1 MSYPSLSSLPA
12 LRNLRASIP
21 GEADRRNAATGE
33 CESRSAFL
41 STVVAG
47 RDERR
52 LALVVVLLSA
62 LGFAAA
68 LPFVRVPLAKVP
80 AFIPSFESALLIN
93 DLITA
98 VLLFG
103 QFTQTRSR
111 ALLALACGYL
121 FDALMIIP
129 HALTFPGVFSP
140 TGLLGAGEQTT
151 AWLYVFWHGGF
162 PMFVLTYAWFGES
175 GSTKDVLRGPART
188 ATAYAI
194 GGVIVVA
201 GALTLLVT
209 AGHDLLPVVM
219 RGGDYSLIVTK
230 GVSPVVWALSFL
242 ALLTLWRR
250 PQPTV
255 LDLWLM
261 VVMCAWLFDIALSA
275 VIGST
280 RYDLG
285 FYAGRSYGLVAASF
299 VLMMLIIETGG
310 LHSRLAAATAQ
321 LEVTPESSK
330 DGYAS
335 KPRSCIAPTGN
346 SPQSSRPRRSRST
359 WLIMRAG

>member
-1 MSYPSLSSLPA
+1 MSYPLQSSLPA

-33 CESRSAFL
+33 CEYRSAFL

-103 QFTQTRSR
+103 QFNQTRSR

-162 PMFVLTYAWFGES
+162 PMFVLAYAWFGER
-175 GSTKDVLRGPART
+175 GATRDVQRGDART
-188 ATAYAI
+188 VIACAI
-194 GGVIVVA
+194 GGMIVVSA
-201 GALTLLVT
+201 ALTLLATV
-209 AGHDLLPVVM
+209 GQDLLPVII
-219 RGGDYSLIVTK
+219 RGGNYSL
-230 GVSPVVWALSFL
+230 L
-242 ALLTLWRR
+242 
-250 PQPTV
+250 
-255 LDLWLM
+255 
-261 VVMCAWLFDIALSA
+261 
-275 VIGST
+275 
-280 RYDLG
+280 
-285 FYAGRSYGLVAASF
+285 
-299 VLMMLIIETGG
+299 
-310 LHSRLAAATAQ
+310 
-321 LEVTPESSK
+321 
-330 DGYAS
+330 
-335 KPRSCIAPTGN
+335 
-346 SPQSSRPRRSRST
+346 
-359 WLIMRAG
+359 

>member
-1 MSYPSLSSLPA
+1 MSYPLQSSLPA

-33 CESRSAFL
+33 REYQSAFL

-52 LALVVVLLSA
+52 LALVVVLISA

-103 QFTQTRSR
+103 QFTQMRSR

-140 TGLLGAGEQTT
+140 TGLLDAGEQTT

-162 PMFVLTYAWFGES
+162 PIFVLAYAWFG
-175 GSTKDVLRGPART
+175 GRGATMDLLRGHART

-219 RGGDYSLIVTK
+219 RGGD
-230 GVSPVVWALSFL
+230 
-242 ALLTLWRR
+242 
-250 PQPTV
+250 
-255 LDLWLM
+255 
-261 VVMCAWLFDIALSA
+261 
-275 VIGST
+275 
-280 RYDLG
+280 
-285 FYAGRSYGLVAASF
+285 
-299 VLMMLIIETGG
+299 
-310 LHSRLAAATAQ
+310 
-321 LEVTPESSK
+321 
-330 DGYAS
+330 
-335 KPRSCIAPTGN
+335 CIRCP
-346 SPQSSRPRRSRST
+346 
-359 WLIMRAG
+359 